1 MRVIGNAGSWTSV
14 MAASSVGG
22 QNLGETG
29 KATLMTAGLHTGGGA
44 LQAMLAMSRASSAR
58 VAMFNLR

>member
-1 MRVIGNAGSWTSV
+1 